1 MKKFLSVISLL
12 ILALIVAVDAN
23 AGKPPQNN
31 CANVPIS
38 VAFIPSS
45 ISAITSDNG
54 NVYQDGIDGL
64 SNTVIHFQ
72 SDCNGSH
79 DATMDMPT
87 TGKKVKRKVSFQF
100 PAAIPGTNIDQP
112 SPFAPATAFLTPVWM
127 NIRNITG
134 KGFNVPLDQLTV
146 YYTRMILEFKAPID
160 GNTYRLVF
168 DPDSAAE
175 CPVGMPCNTNFGG
188 PDPLSR
194 NSPVQT
200 AFVKVTHTP
209 PPNLNGDWS
218 PTNAHTWL
226 VEGNL
231 MSSSD
236 PLDPTI
242 ERGTLV
248 GPVGSNLH
256 FGQYSMPFVILITA
270 LTKLPTP

>member
-1 MKKFLSVISLL
+1 MKKFLSAISLL
-12 ILALIVAVDAN
+12 ILVLMVAVN
-23 AGKPPQNN
+23 AHAAKPPQNN

-45 ISAITSDNG
+45 ITAITSDNG
-54 NVYQDGIDGL
+54 TVYQEGVDGA

-79 DATMDMPT
+79 DATMDLPT
-87 TGKKVKRKVSFQF
+87 QGKKVKRKVSFQF
-100 PAAIPGTNIDQP
+100 PAAIPDTNIDQP
-112 SPFAPATAFLTPVWM
+112 SPSFAPGSAFLTPVFM
-127 NIRNITG
+127 NIRNLTG
-134 KGFNVPLDQLTV
+134 IGFIPQDQPTV
-146 YYTRMILEFKAPID
+146 YYTRMIFEFKAPD

-175 CPVGMPCNTNFGG
+175 CPAGAICNTNFGG

-200 AFVKVTHTP
+200 AWVKVTHTP
-209 PPNLNGDWS
+209 PTNPSQPWS
-218 PTNAHTWL
+218 PTNADTWL
-226 VEGNL
+226 VEGTL
-231 MSSSD
+231 TSSTNPS
-236 PLDPTI
+236 DPTI
-242 ERGTLV
+242 ERSTLV

-256 FGQYSMPFVILITA
+256 FGQYSMPLQILITA